1 MKILKTWEN
10 VSLLNYKIM
19 KTIYKYPLTLSDNP
33 ISMIKGAEILTVKL
47 QNGTPT
53 LWALVDED
61 EYLQESRLI
70 VIRGTGHT
78 IEDNA
83 KHITTYMD
91 DPFVWHVFEL
101 TDLI

>member
-1 MKILKTWEN
+1 
-10 VSLLNYKIM
+10 M
-19 KTIYKYPLTLSDNP
+19 KTIYKYQLTLSDNP

-101 TDLI
+101 TDTI

>member
-1 MKILKTWEN
+1 
-10 VSLLNYKIM
+10 M
-19 KTIYKYPLTLSDNP
+19 KTIYKYQSSNSDNP

-47 QNGTPT
+47 QNGSDTPN

-91 DPFVWHVFEL
+91 DPFVWHAFEL
-101 TDLI
+101 TDTI

>member
-1 MKILKTWEN
+1 
-10 VSLLNYKIM
+10 M
-19 KTIYKYPLTLSDNP
+19 KTIYKYQLTLSDNP

-91 DPFVWHVFEL
+91 DPFVWHAFEL
-101 TDLI
+101 TDAI

>member
-1 MKILKTWEN
+1 
-10 VSLLNYKIM
+10 M
-19 KTIYKYPLTLSDNP
+19 KTIYKYQLTLSDNP
-33 ISMIKGAEILTVKL
+33 ITMIKGAEILTVKL
-47 QNGTPT
+47 QNDTPT
-53 LWALVDED
+53 LWALVDTD

-91 DPFVWHVFEL
+91 GPFVWHVFEL

>member
-19 KTIYKYPLTLSDNP
+19 KTIYKYQLTLSDNP

-91 DPFVWHVFEL
+91 DPFVWHAFEL
-101 TDLI
+101 TDAI